1 MSFDVVNLKRVKWF
15 RSGSYGPEGSLD
27 IVHHSYSTCP
37 GTFGTVKSLDTT
49 KEVWNLSRT
58 RKTINPADFN
68 PPPPS
73 SVSVNNQN
81 TQPLYRLTWSV
92 FLGRGQVS
100 LSVLLPCFSDELA
113 TACVPLMLDVVHFC
127 IVLS

>member
-58 RKTINPADFN
+58 RKTLNPADFN
-68 PPPPS
+68 PPPPPPPS
-73 SVSVNNQN
+73 EKNQKKKPFYHP
-81 TQPLYRLTWSV
+81 T
-92 FLGRGQVS
+92 
-100 LSVLLPCFSDELA
+100 
-113 TACVPLMLDVVHFC
+113 H
-127 IVLS
+127 